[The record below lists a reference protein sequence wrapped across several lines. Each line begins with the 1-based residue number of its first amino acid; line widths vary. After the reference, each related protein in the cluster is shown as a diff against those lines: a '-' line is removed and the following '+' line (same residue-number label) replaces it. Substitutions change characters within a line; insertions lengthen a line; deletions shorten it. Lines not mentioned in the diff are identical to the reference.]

1 MPYVFDIP
9 SILALFNPNDGG
21 FVRLGFLTDT
31 ALPGP
36 VGQSI
41 LDHLIASGRL
51 TINRAS
57 DTARLGDGVPVG
69 QASGIP
75 VLPALSLQSV
85 FWLGI
90 AEGGSEAIAVVCGG
104 TTFKAIG
111 VSFVFGAVV
120 QEIPLPTDG
129 GAAQFEIVHNAN
141 KEIGQDPTLA
151 KLEADAV
158 IFKLLIIPPGGSRFI
173 LSVRYARAKSAII
186 YYRFF
191 SVETV

>member
-1 MPYVFDIP
+1 MSYVFDIP
-9 SILALFNPNDGG
+9 SILALFRPDDGG

-36 VGQSI
+36 VGQAI
-41 LDHLIASGRL
+41 LDHLITSGRL
-51 TINRAS
+51 AIDYAD

-69 QASGIP
+69 RASSIP
-75 VLPALSLQSV
+75 VLPAFSLQSV

-90 AEGGSEAIAVVCGG
+90 AEGSSEAITVVRGG
-104 TTFKAIG
+104 TTFKAVG

-141 KEIGQDPTLA
+141 EEMGQDPTLA
-151 KLEADAV
+151 NLKADAV
-158 IFKLLIIPPGGSRFI
+158 IFKLPIISKYGSRFI